1 MTAPGPGGYRAPTS
15 PAPVSGPG
23 QLSQRTDGGPAQQ
36 MRDLPDA
43 KYGENAA
50 YQQQQMG
57 APLAK
62 AEDMPTPSM
71 PMGEG
76 ASRGPI
82 SPPGED
88 RGDFHAPT
96 GRPDEP
102 VTAGAPM
109 GPGRTGDYAAPVGQA
124 NVQAGQLSAALTQHF
139 AEDPTGILRLL
150 ANDLAE
156 MGV

>member
-1 MTAPGPGGYRAPTS
+1 
-15 PAPVSGPG
+15 
-23 QLSQRTDGGPAQQ
+23 

-43 KYGENAA
+43 KYGENLA

-62 AEDMPTPSM
+62 AEDLPNPAAA
-71 PMGEG
+71 PMEV
-76 ASRGPI
+76 ANRGPI
-82 SPPGED
+82 TPPGD
-88 RGDFHAPT
+88 PRVDFHAPT

-102 VTAGAPM
+102 IMAGAPV
-109 GPGRTGDYAAPVGQA
+109 GAGRNGDYAAPVGQA

-150 ANDLAE
+150 ADDLAG
-156 MGV
+156 MGI